1 MIYADS
7 EFYTNEYLCGKE
19 AVIDTASFA
28 FYARKASQF
37 IKLYTFDN
45 IPEDNIPECVKMCC
59 CEIAEQIF
67 TTDKSPASTG
77 VSSESVGDMSKSYES
92 ASNQAENLDKANK
105 DSIQTWLTGTGL
117 LYRGV

>member
-7 EFYTNEYLCGKE
+7 NFYTSEYLCGKE

-28 FYARKASQF
+28 FYARKASQL
-37 IKLYTFDN
+37 IKKYTFDN

-59 CEIAEQIF
+59 CEIAERIYA
-67 TTDKSPASTG
+67 TENSPVSTG
-77 VSSESVGDMSKSYES
+77 VLSESVGDMSKSYES
-92 ASNQAENLDKANK
+92 SSTQTENLDKANK
-105 DSIQTWLTGTGL
+105 ASIQTWLTGTGL